1 LKNNPALKLFDTLKG
16 KNCVLTGATGG
27 IGKEIA
33 YQLAEKNCNLFLI
46 ARNER
51 KLKLLQNKLKKINKK
66 IRVFYKKT
74 DLTNLNDVELTIKK
88 IKNEFS
94 PILILINCAGKFVI
108 KSIAKSTIQE
118 LNESFDVNFKVPFI
132 LSKEFS
138 VDMAKKKWGRLIF
151 IGSSSSYLGFPGG
164 SIYSSSKHAIL
175 GLSRSLQSELKNK
188 NIRVQCFSPSSTKT
202 EMGKISA
209 DQDFSTFLNPKD
221 VAQFIVYS
229 MCFDKEMIID
239 EVRMNRMIM
248 R

>member
-1 LKNNPALKLFDTLKG
+1 MNKNLKSFNILKG

-33 YQLAEKNCNLFLI
+33 IELAEKNCNLFLI
-46 ARNER
+46 GRNEK
-51 KLKLLQNKLKKINKK
+51 KLKLLQKKLKNINKK
-66 IRVFYKKT
+66 IKVIYQKT
-74 DLTNLNDVELTIKK
+74 DLSNSNDLELTITK

-108 KSIAKSTIQE
+108 KSIQNSTIQD
-118 LNESFDVNFKVPFI
+118 LNESFDINFKVPFI

-138 VDMAKKKWGRLIF
+138 TDMIKKKWGRLIF
-151 IGSSSSYLGFPGG
+151 IGSSSSYLGFSGG
-164 SIYSSSKHAIL
+164 SVYSSSKHAIL
-175 GLSRSLQSELKNK
+175 GLSRSLQSELKDK

-202 EMGKISA
+202 EMAKISV
-209 DQDFSTFLNPKD
+209 DQDFSTFLNPKE
-221 VAQFIVYS
+221 VAQLIVYT

-239 EVRMNRMIM
+239 EVRMNRITM

>member
-1 LKNNPALKLFDTLKG
+1 LNNNLKSFNVLKG

-33 YQLAEKNCNLFLI
+33 IQLAEKNCNLFLI
-46 ARNER
+46 GRNER
-51 KLKLLQNKLKKINKK
+51 KLKLLQNKLKNINKK
-66 IRVFYKKT
+66 IKVIYKKT
-74 DLTNLNDVELTIKK
+74 DLTNFNDIELTIEK

-94 PILILINCAGKFVI
+94 PISILINCAGKFVI
-108 KSIAKSTIQE
+108 KSIENSTIQD
-118 LNESFDVNFKVPFI
+118 LNESFDINFKVPFI

-138 VDMAKKKWGRLIF
+138 TDMIKKKWGRLIF

-164 SIYSSSKHAIL
+164 SIYSSTKHAIL
-175 GLSRSLQSELKNK
+175 GLSRSLQSELKDK

-202 EMGKISA
+202 EMAKISI
-209 DQDFSTFLNPKD
+209 DQDFSTFLNPKE

-239 EVRMNRMIM
+239 EVRMNRIVM

>member
-1 LKNNPALKLFDTLKG
+1 MKSNLQKLVNPLKG
-16 KNCVLTGATGG
+16 KNCVITGATGG

-46 ARNER
+46 ARNEK
-51 KLKLLQNKLKKINKK
+51 KLKTLQNKLKTINSKIK
-66 IRVFYKKT
+66 IFYKKT
-74 DLTNLNDVELTIKK
+74 DLTNFNDIELTISK
-88 IKNEFS
+88 INKEFS
-94 PILILINCAGKFVI
+94 PVLILINCAGKFII
-108 KSIAKSTIQE
+108 KPISKSTVKE
-118 LNESFDVNFKVPFI
+118 LNESFDINFKAPFI

-138 VDMAKKKWGRLIF
+138 NHMNQKKWGRLVF
-151 IGSSSSYLGFPGG
+151 IGSSSSYLGFSGG
-164 SIYSSSKHAIL
+164 SIYSSTKHALL
-175 GLSRSLQSELKNK
+175 GLSRSLHAELKNK
-188 NIRVQCFSPSSTKT
+188 NIRVQCFSPGSTQT
-202 EMGKISA
+202 EMAKIST